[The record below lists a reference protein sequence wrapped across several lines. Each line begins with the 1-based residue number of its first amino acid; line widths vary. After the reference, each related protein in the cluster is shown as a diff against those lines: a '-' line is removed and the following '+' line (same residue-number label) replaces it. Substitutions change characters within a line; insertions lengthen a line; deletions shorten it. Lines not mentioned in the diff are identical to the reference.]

1 MPWRQKLQVCH
12 FLSTGVVLG
21 VGPGLEKGL
30 EMRSKRDLE
39 LREVFCEGMFAGAGL
54 EMALWT
60 CKGTRVPVW
69 KCAL

>member
-1 MPWRQKLQVCH
+1 M
-12 FLSTGVVLG
+12 
-21 VGPGLEKGL
+21 EKGL